1 MHIQSTHN
9 WRMALIVAAALPM
22 LGCSDA
28 AEEVVEAQATVEELQ
43 DGVMQITLIDIATKR
58 LGIEFVEL
66 AENGTMLEA
75 PYDVVL
81 YDNFGKEWVYVS
93 PEPNVYKREP
103 IEIDHVEG
111 ETVYISNGPEA
122 GTQVVTHG
130 AAELLGIEA
139 GVGQ

>member
-1 MHIQSTHN
+1 MQRTYD
-9 WRMALIVAAALPM
+9 WRLALVLAATVPM
-22 LGCSDA
+22 LGCGEA
-28 AEEVVEAQATVEELQ
+28 AEKVVEAQATVQEL
-43 DGVMQITLIDIATKR
+43 DGDVKEITLIDIATKR

-66 AENGTMLEA
+66 TENGSLLEA

-93 PEPNVYKREP
+93 PEPNVFKREP

-111 ETVYISNGPEA
+111 ETVYIAKGPEA
-122 GTQVVTHG
+122 GTPVVTTG